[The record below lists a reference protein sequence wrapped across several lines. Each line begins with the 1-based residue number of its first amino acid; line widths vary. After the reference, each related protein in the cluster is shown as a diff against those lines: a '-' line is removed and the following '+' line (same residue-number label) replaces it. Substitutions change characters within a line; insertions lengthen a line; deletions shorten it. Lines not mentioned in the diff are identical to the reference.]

1 MKIEDITKALE
12 YADDL
17 SKQGFILWLEIE
29 AQWRERS
36 MYRGEI
42 IYEYSKEKGI
52 IIQEDPAKL
61 DIQKYESLVFS
72 MMMPVQKLRA
82 KHVLV
87 FRIGKVMP
95 LDFFVRAIHFTS
107 NVEWCVSALYV
118 GEELTYFDLETA
130 VKKNIGWVLLNSA
143 ATAAAMWKELKQ
155 WKKYVLL
162 KGNSRRLEIEV
173 YRTKPSLRIGW
184 EILKGVEE
192 YYDKIKQPLK

>member
-1 MKIEDITKALE
+1 MRIEDIKKAFK
-12 YADDL
+12 YADNL
-17 SKQGFILWLEIE
+17 SKQGFVLWLEIE
-29 AQWRERS
+29 AQWRERNT
-36 MYRGEI
+36 YRGEI

-52 IIQEDPAKL
+52 IIQEDPARL

-72 MMMPVQKLRA
+72 MMMPVQKLKA

-87 FRIGKVMP
+87 FRMGKVMP

-118 GEELTYFDLETA
+118 GEEPIYFDLETA
-130 VKKNIGWVLLNSA
+130 VKRNIGWALLNSA
-143 ATAAAMWKELKQ
+143 AIVAAMRKELKQ

-162 KGNSRRLEIEV
+162 KKNSRLLEVEV
-173 YRTKPSLRIGW
+173 YRTKPSLGIGW
-184 EILKGVEE
+184 EMLKGVEE